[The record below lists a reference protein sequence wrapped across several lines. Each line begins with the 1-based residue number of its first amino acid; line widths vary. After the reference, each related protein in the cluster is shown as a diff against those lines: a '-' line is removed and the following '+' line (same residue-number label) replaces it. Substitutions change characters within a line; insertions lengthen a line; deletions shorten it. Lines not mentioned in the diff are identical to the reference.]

1 MKKLD
6 RSDYVILLASI
17 AAFIVAFISTAPT
30 VALPEIANE
39 FGLTNVEQN
48 WVMNLFLF
56 TVAVLTVPFGKISGK
71 IGIKNSFIIGMLL
84 FLVGSILT
92 AFAYDVTSLFIF
104 RAFQGVGAAFAYD
117 VMTTIIVLDVVEDRR
132 GSALGILISCVF
144 IGLAL
149 APVLGGILTYNLGWR
164 GIFYFPIPFCLIVI
178 WLLYNKVKNEWKPYE
193 NEKLDKLGCVLY
205 GFGILLTIYGFTVI
219 TTFNGLVITLV
230 GGLLLLGFIICELK
244 VKTPVFNIRLFKNK
258 VFLSAN
264 SASFISYVA
273 TFIVNYLLNYHFQY
287 ILGLNPQTAGLILI
301 ANPLTMAIIAPISG
315 KLSDRIN
322 AQKLAALGM
331 GIVTIGL
338 IILIFLD
345 GTTPIWVIV
354 VAMIFEGVGFGLFTS
369 PNTNIIMSS
378 VPPQE
383 SPFASVAVT
392 FMRVVGQSSS
402 LAMLTIIFTLIM
414 GDVVISA
421 SNFKNLI
428 VSSQTTFIVSTVL
441 CVIATFACLVG
452 IKVKSKKSY

>member
-1 MKKLD
+1 MIKFD
-6 RSDYVILLASI
+6 RSDYVIMLASI

-30 VALPEIANE
+30 VALPEIAKE

-71 IGIKNSFIIGMLL
+71 IGIKNSFILGMGL
-84 FLVGSILT
+84 FLIGSVLT
-92 AFAYDVTSLFIF
+92 AFSFDITSLLIF

-117 VMTTIIVLDVVEDRR
+117 VMTTIVVLDVDENKR
-132 GSALGILISCVF
+132 GGALGILISCVF

-164 GIFYFPIPFCLIVI
+164 SIFYFPIPFSLIVI
-178 WLLYNKVKNEWKPYE
+178 GLLISKVNNKWKLYKD
-193 NEKLDKLGCVLY
+193 EKLDKTGCVLY
-205 GFGILLTIYGFTVI
+205 GFGILLTIYGFTI
-219 TTFNGLVITLV
+219 INTFNGILITLI
-230 GGLLLLGFIICELK
+230 GGLLLLSFILWELK

-258 VFLSAN
+258 VFTAAN
-264 SASFISYVA
+264 TASFISYVA

-287 ILGLNPQTAGLILI
+287 IWGLNPQTAGLILI
-301 ANPLTMAIIAPISG
+301 ANPLTMAIVAPISG
-315 KLSDRIN
+315 KMSDKIN

-338 IILIFLD
+338 VMLIFLD
-345 GTTPIWVIV
+345 KSTPIWVIIL
-354 VAMIFEGVGFGLFTS
+354 AMIFEGVGFGLFTS

-378 VPPQE
+378 VPSNE

-392 FMRVVGQSSS
+392 FMRVVGQSTS
-402 LAMLTIIFTLIM
+402 LAMLTIIFTFIM
-414 GDVVISA
+414 GDVIINA

-428 VSSQTTFIVSTVL
+428 ASSQITFLVSAIL
-441 CVIATFACLVG
+441 CVIATFACLIGV
-452 IKVKSKKSY
+452 KVKNSY

>member
-1 MKKLD
+1 MNRFD
-6 RSDYVILLASI
+6 RSDYVILLASM

-30 VALPEIANE
+30 VALPEIARE

-71 IGIKNSFIIGMLL
+71 IGIKASFIIGMAL
-84 FLVGSILT
+84 FLIGTILT
-92 AFAYDVTSLFIF
+92 AFSFDVTSLFIF

-117 VMTTIIVLDVVEDRR
+117 VMTTIIVLDVEEKRR
-132 GSALGILISCVF
+132 GTALGILISCVF

-178 WLLYNKVKNEWKPYE
+178 WLLYSKVKREWKPYKDE
-193 NEKLDKLGCVLY
+193 NLDKIGCILY
-205 GFGILLTIYGFTVI
+205 GFGILLTIYGFTII
-219 TTFNGLVITLV
+219 TKPFGALFTLI
-230 GGLLLLGFIICELK
+230 GILLLIGFVICELK
-244 VKTPVFNIRLFKNK
+244 VKTPVFNIRLFKDK

-264 SASFISYVA
+264 TASFISYVA

-287 ILGLNPQTAGLILI
+287 ILGFDAQLTGLILI

-322 AQKLAALGM
+322 PQKIAALGM
-331 GIVTIGL
+331 GIVTLGL
-338 IILIFLD
+338 VILIFLD
-345 GTTPIWVIV
+345 KSTPIWVIV
-354 VAMIFEGVGFGLFTS
+354 LAMIFEGVGFGLFTS

-378 VPPQE
+378 VPPEE

-452 IKVKSKKSY
+452 IKIRSKKSY

>member
-1 MKKLD
+1 MIKFD
-6 RSDYVILLASI
+6 RSDYVIMLASI

-30 VALPEIANE
+30 VALPEIAKE

-71 IGIKNSFIIGMLL
+71 IGIKNSFILGMGL
-84 FLVGSILT
+84 FLIGSVLT
-92 AFAYDVTSLFIF
+92 AFSFDITSLLIF

-117 VMTTIIVLDVVEDRR
+117 VMTTIVVLDVDENKR

-164 GIFYFPIPFCLIVI
+164 SIFYFPIPFSLIVI
-178 WLLYNKVKNEWKPYE
+178 GLLISKVNNKWKLYKD
-193 NEKLDKLGCVLY
+193 EKLDKTGCVLY
-205 GFGILLTIYGFTVI
+205 GFGILLTIYGFTI
-219 TTFNGLVITLV
+219 INTFNGILITLI
-230 GGLLLLGFIICELK
+230 GGLLLLSFILWELK

-258 VFLSAN
+258 VFTAAN
-264 SASFISYVA
+264 TASFISYVA

-287 ILGLNPQTAGLILI
+287 IWGLNPQTAGLILI
-301 ANPLTMAIIAPISG
+301 ANPLTMAIVAPISG
-315 KLSDRIN
+315 KMSDKIN

-338 IILIFLD
+338 VMLIFLD
-345 GTTPIWVIV
+345 KSTPIWVIIL
-354 VAMIFEGVGFGLFTS
+354 AMIFEGVGFGLFTS

-378 VPPQE
+378 VPSNE

-392 FMRVVGQSSS
+392 FMRVVGQSTS
-402 LAMLTIIFTLIM
+402 LAMLTIIFTFIM
-414 GDVVISA
+414 GDVIINA

-428 VSSQTTFIVSTVL
+428 ASSQITFLVSAIL
-441 CVIATFACLVG
+441 CVIATFACLIGV
-452 IKVKSKKSY
+452 KVKNSY